1 MKVTFKRI
9 ACMIGLL
16 MAVGFRASFRFQDTR
31 RRSSALKD
39 AAYPDHT
46 LWPVIYDKKNLTS
59 TICFD
64 RNWDSPLSF
73 SIDTK

>member
-1 MKVTFKRI
+1 MRSCRNDEIRNGRNFSTCRNLHS
-9 ACMIGLL
+9 AAGE
-16 MAVGFRASFRFQDTR
+16 GFQ
-31 RRSSALKD
+31 ALKD

-46 LWPVIYDKKNLTS
+46 LWSVIYDKKNLTS

-73 SIDTK
+73 SIDMK